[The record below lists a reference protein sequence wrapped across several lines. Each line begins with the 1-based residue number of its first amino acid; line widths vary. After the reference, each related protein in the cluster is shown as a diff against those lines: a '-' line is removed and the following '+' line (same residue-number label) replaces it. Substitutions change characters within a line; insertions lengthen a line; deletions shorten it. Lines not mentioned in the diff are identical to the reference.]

1 MKQLILSIFSFLIFL
16 SFNCFAQKANYD
28 SLVKAG
34 INQIYNIK
42 FADAEKTFS
51 TLKSQYPM
59 HPAGKFFFAM
69 IDWWKIILKNEE
81 DEDLDDRFLNEID
94 NTIDFCDQI
103 LDKDPNN
110 VDALFFKG
118 GAIGFRGR
126 LRVMR
131 ESWFKAADDG
141 REALPIV
148 DHAAELDPT
157 NVDVKLGFG
166 IYNYLAAVI
175 PERYPIVKPV
185 MIFFPSGDKEL
196 GLNQLKEAARI
207 GKYSSYEAKYILV
220 TFYYYFESDM
230 NSAEIYAR
238 QLAGKFPDNP
248 VFERWSGRIAVRKS
262 EWTFADSVFK
272 DVLNKAA
279 KNYEGYNTSMVKREA
294 NYYVASYL
302 KNQGKLDEAL
312 AYFKK
317 CIDESKK
324 IDSDEESGFQI
335 NATLYSGTILET
347 KGNYNEAKKYYE
359 RVLDMREFKDS
370 HDKAEDYLARI
381 DKIESQQRK

>member
-1 MKQLILSIFSFLIFL
+1 MRNKILLFLIFIT
-16 SFNCFAQKANYD
+16 FTAIAQKSNYD

-42 FADAEKTFS
+42 FADAEKTFNI
-51 TLKSQYPM
+51 LKSQYPK

-69 IDWWKIILKNEE
+69 IDWWRIVLKNKE
-81 DEDLDDRFLNEID
+81 DENLDEKFLNEID
-94 NTIDFCDQI
+94 DVTDFCDQI

-148 DHAAELDPT
+148 EQASKLDPN

-175 PERYPIVKPV
+175 PEKYPIVKPV
-185 MIFFPSGDKEL
+185 MMFFPSGNKDL
-196 GLNQLKEAARI
+196 GLTQLKEAAKV
-207 GKYSSYEAKYILV
+207 GKYSSSEAKYILV
-220 TFYYYFESDM
+220 TFYYYFENDM
-230 NSAEIYAR
+230 NTAWYYAN
-238 QLAGKFPDNP
+238 QLADIFPDNP
-248 VFERWSGRIAVRKS
+248 VFERWCGRIAVRQNQ
-262 EWTFADSVFK
+262 WTLADSVFK

-279 KNYEGYNTSMVKREA
+279 KNYEGYNTPMVRREA
-294 NYYVASYL
+294 NYYIGSYL
-302 KNQGKLDEAL
+302 KNQGKLDDAF
-312 AYFKK
+312 AYYKK
-317 CIDESKK
+317 CIEDSKK
-324 IDSDEESGFQI
+324 IDEDEESGFQI
-335 NATLYSGTILET
+335 NATLYSGTIMEA
-347 KGNYNEAKKYYE
+347 KGNYYEAKKYYE
-359 RVLDMREFKDS
+359 HVLDMREFKDS
-370 HDKAEDYLARI
+370 HDLAESYIARVE
-381 DKIESQQRK
+381 KEENQKRK